1 MRSNKG
7 LISCVYWTLTQ
18 ANWFLRPEVGCGPF
32 EFNTTHVRSL
42 GVAAHLCLA
51 SETGPGPVTLEGEC
65 WNPTLEMYKNNK
77 ELISGINWILTQAN

>member
-1 MRSNKG
+1 MIPG
-7 LISCVYWTLTQ
+7 SC
-18 ANWFLRPEVGCGPF
+18 LRRGVGCGPF

-65 WNPTLEMYKNNK
+65 WNPTFEMYKNMKIK
-77 ELISGINWILTQAN
+77 EKKVQAQSLITCNSLFEGRKE